1 MKKIWVC
8 NGGGCVGSWLHCGY
22 HLTSAIVAPALLSL
36 PFAMA
41 MLGWVGGVMCL
52 SLGGLVTFYSYNLLS
67 LVLEHHAQLGKRQLR
82 FRDMAHDILGTVFLF
97 ASSLSLVFGT
107 PRSTWQAVTSDF
119 GTWPSYD
126 ILEQVQ
132 QTAGFLLYFIW
143 TSSGPRP
150 TKLNKTTKL
159 QKHINPSTHWHI

>member
-1 MKKIWVC
+1 MKTIWVC

-97 ASSLSLVFGT
+97 ASSLSFLEHHAQLGKLS
-107 PRSTWQAVTSDF
+107 PPISI

-159 QKHINPSTHWHI
+159 QKHINPSTH